1 MSKIYFRT
9 IAYNAEKTLKRC
21 VESVLNQAHGEDI
34 VYYLCDNASTDHTG
48 QMIREYAAQDH
59 RIRAFFNLENHV
71 WTKETE
77 EVLLFPLSIAPE
89 DYFCT
94 LDADDEYFSDFLKVM
109 LPFMQGN
116 QLDIAACGIK
126 MIDQRTSKFTYRQF
140 SEDIVLTHSTFA
152 KYFPSYHAFM
162 RTTWGKLYTGR
173 VTQHMY
179 TLLTLPADI
188 LYGGDTLTVF
198 SGLRYARKIGICSKV
213 LHQYFISPKSL
224 SCQYDSRRF
233 TSDVYLYND
242 AVDFLKPYGPISTY
256 NQKFLYAVYA
266 NAIRDTAGVI
276 QNANLT
282 PAEKLHEYAA
292 IATHQITQMAY
303 RCQDVACQQSRE
315 VLLALVCSEGLKLAV
330 GEEDGDL
337 QRALQ
342 TLLPFCGP
350 AVTGKNLPVF
360 LSEEIQEK
368 FLRDDQNGVVDA
380 LLDLLPRLPDPQG
393 YGLGTAIGRL
403 AADKLLL
410 FQIDDLAFLM
420 KYPNLYRLVWNGEA
434 ERALDQMTGIL
445 LGGQVLQAEETFL
458 HLYLNLSAQQ
468 GQERA
473 FLFGKIQLA
482 CFYCKKRRWAE
493 ARDSLAELE
502 EMGAGN
508 MEEVQALR
516 SVLEGGEAL

>member
-233 TSDVYLYND
+233 TSDVYLYNSD
-242 AVDFLKPYGPISTY
+242 NDYEALSALERCLSPKD
-256 NQKFLYAVYA
+256 QKRICRLD
-266 NAIRDTAGVI
+266 RP
-276 QNANLT
+276 QNAAQLKYVISQCEILICSRTHASIAGYSSGVPTLVLGYSIKSAGIGRDLKMEHWVLPLEECN
-282 PAEKLHEYAA
+282 KLPE
-292 IATHQITQMAY
+292 M
-303 RCQDVACQQSRE
+303 
-315 VLLALVCSEGLKLAV
+315 AV
-330 GEEDGDL
+330 GLWNKRL
-337 QRALQ
+337 QIRNSLIDSMGTYQ
-342 TLLPFCGP
+342 RQLT
-350 AVTGKNLPVF
+350 TKVF
-360 LSEEIQEK
+360 
-368 FLRDDQNGVVDA
+368 
-380 LLDLLPRLPDPQG
+380 
-393 YGLGTAIGRL
+393 
-403 AADKLLL
+403 
-410 FQIDDLAFLM
+410 
-420 KYPNLYRLVWNGEA
+420 
-434 ERALDQMTGIL
+434 
-445 LGGQVLQAEETFL
+445 
-458 HLYLNLSAQQ
+458 
-468 GQERA
+468 
-473 FLFGKIQLA
+473 
-482 CFYCKKRRWAE
+482 
-493 ARDSLAELE
+493 SLA
-502 EMGAGN
+502 
-508 MEEVQALR
+508 
-516 SVLEGGEAL
+516 